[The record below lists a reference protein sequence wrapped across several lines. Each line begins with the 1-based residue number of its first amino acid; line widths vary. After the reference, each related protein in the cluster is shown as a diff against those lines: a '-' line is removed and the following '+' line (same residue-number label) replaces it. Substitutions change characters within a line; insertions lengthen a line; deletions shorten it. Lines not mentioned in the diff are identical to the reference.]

1 MVKSK
6 IQNPKSKINPNF
18 KIQITKQKFCHLSF
32 VFWYSFVI
40 CHLSFVILMSGCATI
55 TEGAKGIAGISTKS
69 LEDSRKEAIVKTVN
83 DDYQTAYKKAKEV
96 LVNTGSYIYA
106 EDTKKKMIAIY
117 VTKED
122 TTPVGIFFKEI
133 EANKT
138 QIEVSSPSTYAKE
151 LIAVRLFM
159 ILNPEEKKG

>member
-1 MVKSK
+1 
-6 IQNPKSKINPNF
+6 
-18 KIQITKQKFCHLSF
+18 
-32 VFWYSFVI
+32 
-40 CHLSFVILMSGCATI
+40 MSGCATI

-83 DDYQTAYKKAKEV
+83 DDYQTAYNKAKEV

-151 LIAVRLFM
+151 LIATRLFKV
-159 ILNPEEKKG
+159 LNPEEKKG

>member
-1 MVKSK
+1 M
-6 IQNPKSKINPNF
+6 QNL
-18 KIQITKQKFCHLSF
+18 KFCL
-32 VFWYSFVI
+32 VFSIF
-40 CHLSFVILMSGCATI
+40 LSGCAMV

-83 DDYQTAYKKAKEV
+83 DDYQTAYNKAKEV

-106 EDTKKKMIAIY
+106 EDTKNKMIAVY

-159 ILNPEEKKG
+159 ML